1 MKVDL
6 MVMKVDLMV
15 MMVDMMTMMVDLMV
29 MMDTAPI
36 SAAVGTLLNCDGP
49 PAACAQCAYGGK
61 AVSWPLVCLLCPLVL
76 I

>member
-1 MKVDL
+1 
-6 MVMKVDLMV
+6 MKVDLMV
-15 MMVDMMTMMVDLMV
+15 MMVMMVDMMVMMVDMMV
-29 MMDTAPI
+29 MMDTASI